1 MSARSAIRKRM
12 WTAAACVALV
22 AGGRLVHGSLG
33 IFAGLLVALLVIAW
47 RHDNDL
53 GTCFP
58 LAILFVLV
66 VVLLTLA
73 TAMVIL
79 FLAHF

>member
-1 MSARSAIRKRM
+1 VTGSKVRRRIG
-12 WTAAACVALV
+12 TAAVSVALIA
-22 AGGRLVHGSLG
+22 AGWLVHGSLG
-33 IFAGLLVALLVIAW
+33 LFAALMIALLLVAW

-58 LAILFVLV
+58 LAMLFVLV
-66 VVLLTLA
+66 VAVLTLV

-79 FLAHF
+79 ILAHH